1 MATLLA
7 GDINLGRT
15 ATIAS
20 IALCGAVFAAKYAKH
35 STAKLPLPPGPSGLP
50 LIGNVLDAPAEN
62 FWLRYKEW
70 SDQYG

>member
-1 MATLLA
+1 MTTLFT
-7 GDINLGRT
+7 GDTSLGRA

-20 IALCGAVFAAKYAKH
+20 LALCAAAVAANYAKR

-50 LIGNVLDAPAEN
+50 LIGNVLDIPEED
-62 FWLRYKEW
+62 FCLKYKEW